1 MKEDEP
7 ISVKNIAKTEAP
19 QPLSAEQVSLLELV
33 RHLISERYRRL
44 SPERQ
49 YVFSA
54 IALWMYL
61 SIWLQ
66 PENLPDGVQPMISTL
81 NQMPTA
87 KLSWLMGSLIS
98 FAGTADGAR
107 RIVID
112 QLPFYK
118 AYINAF
124 VLRKRFVD

>member
-1 MKEDEP
+1 
-7 ISVKNIAKTEAP
+7 
-19 QPLSAEQVSLLELV
+19 
-33 RHLISERYRRL
+33 
-44 SPERQ
+44 
-49 YVFSA
+49 
-54 IALWMYL
+54 MYL

-66 PENLPDGVQPMISTL
+66 PENLPDGVQSMIATL
-81 NQMPTA
+81 NQMPRA